1 MSTRYKLLVQQR
13 ADLMQRTR
21 GILEG
26 AEGGNRTLTD
36 AEVKTHADIMGQV
49 KKLNRDLE
57 VAEAGLAAE
66 RIMEPVVDINAP
78 TRAQAEILHDGN
90 PVMVSDGAR
99 SKRNGKAKSFR
110 AMFPEVPLSL
120 EGWATSEEFYSA
132 IASGQHNPALVPMAV
147 HTSDVPSAGGFSVP
161 TEVVADLLDAS
172 LEGEIVRPRADVTP
186 MTSEKKRVWGFD
198 ASTASGSTLFG
209 GFTGQWTEEA
219 GTITLETAKTRK
231 IELVAKKLGL
241 LTEASN
247 ELLGSG
253 VSFRDQLENAIIRAL
268 GWFLDDAFLNG
279 TGAGQPLGVL
289 NDLALIAVP
298 KEGGQAADT
307 IRYENVVKMFARL
320 HPALVEDAV
329 FVVNPTTIP
338 QLLTMSL
345 VIGTGGSHIPVM
357 TETGN
362 GFRMLGRDVLLTEKL
377 PTLGDQGDIIL
388 AAFSQY
394 AVGLRAE
401 MSLDRSQHV
410 GFARDV
416 ETFRGILRGDGQ
428 GKWSGAYTPKT
439 GSTLSWAV
447 TLAERA

>member
-1 MSTRYKLLVQQR
+1 MSTKYKLVVQQR
-13 ADLMQRTR
+13 ADLLNRAR
-21 GILEG
+21 RILEG
-26 AEGGNRTLTD
+26 ADGGNRTLTN
-36 AEVKTHADIMGQV
+36 AETANHADIMGQV

-57 VAEAGLAAE
+57 VEEAGIAAE
-66 RIMEPVVDINAP
+66 RQMEPVVDVNAP
-78 TRAQAEILHDGN
+78 TRAQADILHPN
-90 PVMVSDGAR
+90 GANR
-99 SKRNGKAKSFR
+99 EDSKNR
-110 AMFPEVPLSL
+110 AS
-120 EGWATSEEFYSA
+120 
-132 IASGQHNPALVPMAV
+132 
-147 HTSDVPSAGGFSVP
+147 
-161 TEVVADLLDAS
+161 
-172 LEGEIVRPRADVTP
+172 R
-186 MTSEKKRVWGFD
+186 
-198 ASTASGSTLFG
+198 
-209 GFTGQWTEEA
+209 EEA
-219 GTITLETAKTRK
+219 RAPHRSEQRTSIFGRFFSAQTAKTRK

-247 ELLGSG
+247 ELLSSG
-253 VSFRDQLENAIIRAL
+253 VSFRDQLEETITRAL

-289 NDLALIAVP
+289 NDPALIAVP
-298 KEGGQAADT
+298 KQGGQAADT
-307 IRYENVVKMFARL
+307 IQYENVVDMFARL

-345 VIGTGGSHIPVM
+345 VIGTGGTHIPVM
-357 TETGN
+357 TEAGN

-377 PTLGDQGDIIL
+377 PTLGDEGDILL

-416 ETFRGILRGDGQ
+416 ETYRGILRGDGQ

-447 TLAERA
+447 TLAART